1 MPIFRVLKTE
11 EKYDSMSNVR
21 SDGLYRNYLYEIKP
35 KDEENY
41 ESIWVVHRESFDHWT
56 DSWGRYGQYYNME
69 VEEPTNLERFKIVD
83 EKSCSMSSSWAFWK
97 NLERKTEKLEFD
109 KKEK

>member
-41 ESIWVVHRESFDHWT
+41 ESIWVSHSEYFDHWT
-56 DSWGRYGQYYNME
+56 NSWRACGQHKNFEIEKPNDLDKY
-69 VEEPTNLERFKIVD
+69 KIVND
-83 EKSCSMSSSWAFWK
+83 TECHESCPWEFWK
-97 NLERKTEKLEFD
+97 ILERKTEKLEFD
-109 KKEK
+109 RKT